1 MKEYLAEQI
10 RNIGIV
16 GHGSSGKT
24 TLAESLLFMA
34 KAIQRQGK
42 VDDGSSVSD
51 YSEEEMRRKISIS
64 ATLMHVEY
72 KGSKLNLVDM
82 PGFADFCG
90 EVVSGLRVVDTA
102 LLVVDALSGPES
114 GSEYAFDMAEKY
126 KCPLAI
132 VVNKIEKEHV
142 IFAAT
147 VNKIQEILSPRALPV
162 QLPIGEALNSKGFVD
177 VLKLKGYEY
186 GADGNV
192 KEVPIPGDM
201 EAACKAAREKVME
214 AAAEADD
221 ALLEKFFEAGEL
233 SADELDT
240 GLRKAIAKRVLFPV
254 LITSAASNRG
264 TTALLDF
271 ALSYFPAPNF
281 VNEINILRDGKVAA
295 MKVGEDQPLAVFIFK
310 TVAERHVGE
319 LSLFRIY
326 SGHLKPG
333 DEVFNANH
341 NNAEKIG
348 QIFALNGKERKDMPG
363 VHAGD
368 LGAFVKLR
376 DTRTGDTLCAKANA
390 LQLPPIEFPEPT
402 IEFAAVA
409 ASKGEE
415 DKISAGLTALTHED
429 PTFQYEIN
437 PELHQTILK
446 GQGELHLDVIT
457 KKLKAAYKIEVDL
470 VQPKIPYRETIT
482 RKGEKQYRYKKQ
494 SGGRGQYGDVSLKF
508 EPLQRGGGFE
518 FVDAIT
524 GGVIPAKFIPS
535 VEKGIIEAMEQGIV
549 SGNKVV
555 DVKVTLFYGS
565 YHDVDSSDMAFKI
578 AGSICFK
585 TGTTECN
592 PILLEPIY
600 DVEILV
606 PEQYTGDIMGDMS
619 SRRGKI
625 MGMEPAG
632 KYQRVKG
639 QAPLA
644 ELYKYSTSLRSM
656 TGGRGRHIQR
666 FNHYDPV
673 PREIADKIIAEY
685 EKTRTEEK
693 H

>member
-1 MKEYLAEQI
+1 MKEYLAENI
-10 RNIGIV
+10 RNIGLV

-24 TLAESLLFMA
+24 SLAESILFTA

-42 VDDGSSVSD
+42 VDDGSSTSD
-51 YSEEEMRRKISIS
+51 YTEEEVRRKISIS
-64 ATLMHVEY
+64 ATLLHVEH
-72 KGSKLNLVDM
+72 KGFKLNIVDM

-102 LLVVDALSGPES
+102 LLVIDALPGPES
-114 GSEYAFDMAEKY
+114 GSEYVFDQAEKY
-126 KCPLAI
+126 KTPLAI

-142 IFAAT
+142 NFERT
-147 VNKIQEILSPRALPV
+147 LGKIQEILSPRALPV
-162 QLPIGEALNSKGFVD
+162 HLPIGEALNFKGYID
-177 VLKLKGYEY
+177 VLKMKAFEY
-186 GADGNV
+186 AADGSA
-192 KEVPIPGDM
+192 KEVPIPGDQQ
-201 EAACKAAREKVME
+201 AAAQTAREKIME

-233 SADELDT
+233 SAEELDL
-240 GLRKAIAKRVLFPV
+240 GLKKAIAKRVLYPI
-254 LITSAASNRG
+254 LIAAATSNKG
-264 TTALLDF
+264 TSALLDF
-271 ALSYFPAPNF
+271 AIAYLPAPNY
-281 VNEINILRDGKVAA
+281 VEEINILRDGKVAS
-295 MKVGEDQPLAVFIFK
+295 MKVSEDSGLAVFIFK

-319 LSLFRIY
+319 LSLFRVY

-341 NNAEKIG
+341 NSSEKIG
-348 QIFALNGKERKDMPG
+348 QIFALIGKDRKDMPG

-368 LGAFVKLR
+368 LGAFVKLK
-376 DTRTGDTLCAKANA
+376 DTRTGDTLCTKANA

-415 DKISAGLTALTHED
+415 DKISAGLTALSHED
-429 PTFQYEIN
+429 PTFRYEIN

-457 KKLKAAYKIEVDL
+457 KKLKAAYKVDVEL
-470 VQPKIPYRETIT
+470 AQPKIPYRETIT

-508 EPLQRGGGFE
+508 EPVPRGGGFE

-535 VEKGIIEAMEQGIV
+535 VEKGVVEAMDQGIV

-585 TGTTECN
+585 NGAVECN

-600 DVEILV
+600 EVEILV

-625 MGMEPAG
+625 MGMEPSG

-656 TGGRGRHIQR
+656 TGGRGRHSQR
-666 FNHYDPV
+666 FSHYDPV
-673 PREIADKIIAEY
+673 PREVADKIIAEY
-685 EKTRTEEK
+685 ERTRTEEK

>member
-1 MKEYLAEQI
+1 MKEYLAENI
-10 RNIGIV
+10 RNIGLV

-24 TLAESLLFMA
+24 SLAESILFTA

-42 VDDGSSVSD
+42 VDDGSSTSD
-51 YSEEEMRRKISIS
+51 YTEEEVRRKISIS
-64 ATLMHVEY
+64 ATLLHVEH
-72 KGSKLNLVDM
+72 KGFKLNIVDM

-102 LLVVDALSGPES
+102 VLVIDALPGPES
-114 GSEYAFDMAEKY
+114 GSEYVFDQAEKY
-126 KCPLAI
+126 KTPLAI

-142 IFAAT
+142 NFERTLA
-147 VNKIQEILSPRALPV
+147 KIQEILSPRALPMH
-162 QLPIGEALNSKGFVD
+162 LPIGEALNFKGYID
-177 VLKLKGYEY
+177 VLKMKAFEY
-186 GADGNV
+186 AADGSA
-192 KEVPIPGDM
+192 KEVPIPGDQQ
-201 EAACKAAREKVME
+201 AAAKSAREKVME

-233 SADELDT
+233 SAEELDL
-240 GLRKAIAKRVLFPV
+240 GLKKAIAKRVLYPI
-254 LITSAASNRG
+254 LITAATSNKG
-264 TTALLDF
+264 TSALLDF
-271 ALSYFPAPNF
+271 AIAYLPAPNF
-281 VNEINILRDGKVAA
+281 VDEINILRDGKVAS
-295 MKVGEDQPLAVFIFK
+295 MKVSEDSGLAVFIFK

-319 LSLFRIY
+319 LSLFRVY

-341 NNAEKIG
+341 NSSEKIG
-348 QIFALNGKERKDMPG
+348 QIFALIGKDRKDMPG

-368 LGAFVKLR
+368 LGAFVKLK
-376 DTRTGDTLCAKANA
+376 DTRTGDTLCTKANA

-415 DKISAGLTALTHED
+415 DKISAGLTALSHED
-429 PTFQYEIN
+429 PTFRYEIN

-457 KKLKAAYKIEVDL
+457 KKLKAAYKVDVEL
-470 VQPKIPYRETIT
+470 AQPKIPYRETIT

-508 EPLQRGGGFE
+508 EPVPRGGGFE

-535 VEKGIIEAMEQGIV
+535 VEKGVVEAMDQGIV

-585 TGTTECN
+585 NGAVECN

-600 DVEILV
+600 EVEILV

-625 MGMEPAG
+625 MGMEPSG

-656 TGGRGRHIQR
+656 TGGRGRHSQR
-666 FNHYDPV
+666 FSHYDPV
-673 PREIADKIIAEY
+673 PREVADKIIAEY
-685 EKTRTEEK
+685 ERTRTEEK

>member
-1 MKEYLAEQI
+1 LKEYLAENI
-10 RNIGIV
+10 RNIGLV

-24 TLAESLLFMA
+24 SLAESILFTA

-42 VDDGSSVSD
+42 VDDGSSTSD
-51 YSEEEMRRKISIS
+51 YTEEEVRRKISIS
-64 ATLMHVEY
+64 ATLLHVEH
-72 KGSKLNLVDM
+72 KGCKLNIVDM

-102 LLVVDALSGPES
+102 LLVIDALPGPES
-114 GSEYAFDMAEKY
+114 GSEYVFDQAEKY
-126 KCPLAI
+126 KTPLAI

-142 IFAAT
+142 SFERT
-147 VNKIQEILSPRALPV
+147 LGKIQEILSPRALPV
-162 QLPIGEALNSKGFVD
+162 HLPIGEALNFKGYID
-177 VLKLKGYEY
+177 VLKMKAFEY
-186 GADGNV
+186 AADGTA
-192 KEVPIPGDM
+192 KEIPIPGDQQ
-201 EAACKAAREKVME
+201 AAAKSAREKVME

-233 SADELDT
+233 SVEDLDL
-240 GLRKAIAKRVLFPV
+240 GLKKAIAKRVLYPI
-254 LITSAASNRG
+254 LITAATSNKG
-264 TTALLDF
+264 TSALLDF
-271 ALSYFPAPNF
+271 AISYLPAPNF
-281 VNEINILRDGKVAA
+281 VDEINILRDGKVAA
-295 MKVGEDQPLAVFIFK
+295 MKVAEDSGLAVFIFK

-319 LSLFRIY
+319 LSLFRVY

-341 NNAEKIG
+341 NSSEKIG
-348 QIFALNGKERKDMPG
+348 QIFALIGKDRKDMPG

-368 LGAFVKLR
+368 LGAFVKLK

-415 DKISAGLTALTHED
+415 DKISAGLTALSHED
-429 PTFQYEIN
+429 PTFRYEIN

-457 KKLKAAYKIEVDL
+457 KKLKAAYKVDVEL
-470 VQPKIPYRETIT
+470 AQPKIPYRETIT

-508 EPLQRGGGFE
+508 EPVPRGGGFE

-535 VEKGIIEAMEQGIV
+535 VEKGVHEAMDQGIV

-585 TGTTECN
+585 NGAVECN

-600 DVEILV
+600 EVEILV

-656 TGGRGRHIQR
+656 TGGRGRHSQR
-666 FNHYDPV
+666 FSHYDPV
-673 PREIADKIIAEY
+673 PREVADKIIAEY
-685 EKTRTEEK
+685 ERTRTEEK